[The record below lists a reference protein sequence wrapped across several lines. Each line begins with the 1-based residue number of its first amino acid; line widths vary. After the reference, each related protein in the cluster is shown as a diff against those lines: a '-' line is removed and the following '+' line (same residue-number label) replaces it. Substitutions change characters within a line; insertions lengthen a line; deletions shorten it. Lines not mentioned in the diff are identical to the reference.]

1 MQETVI
7 HVYLWSTGARHEPTA
22 VTLHPFFQE
31 CDGCKHTFQNADLH
45 SCMRAAAC
53 ALAWSQRSS
62 IGEGLR
68 GAWWGGRT
76 DQALG
81 VNPASLANVIPHTH
95 APLAQA
101 LRLIGHGCFSSR
113 LIGCFTV
120 PLNGNFHRFV
130 SFSSSEAVKCQM
142 QLPGCCEERN
152 GWLTVDS

>member
-62 IGEGLR
+62 MGEGLR
-68 GAWWGGRT
+68 GEWAWWGGRS

-81 VNPASLANVIPHTH
+81 VNPAILAIPHTH

-101 LRLIGHGCFSSR
+101 LRLIGHGCFFETDPRSR
-113 LIGCFTV
+113 MLHGAIEWKFS
-120 PLNGNFHRFV
+120 PLCVFQFV
-130 SFSSSEAVKCQM
+130 
-142 QLPGCCEERN
+142 
-152 GWLTVDS
+152 